1 MVGGYFDITGFL
13 PPVDLDTNREPI
25 PLVWPPSEPLQV
37 VLAPDGVRL
46 ADGNSYDRWLAIRA
60 QGDQALATH
69 HVSVVSGAR
78 DEQLHGNAEP
88 ENDPQVIEP
97 TCMELPGTEPQAIE
111 STQPKKPTKPK
122 PQKIKIA
129 LIRTDG
135 GTQLRVGGLDEDVV
149 TDYTEALK
157 RKDKLPP
164 VNLVYDGEVN
174 WLVGGFHRLE
184 AHVRAGREVIEAVVT
199 PGELRDA
206 VLLAVSE
213 NATHGL
219 RRTNQDKR
227 RAAEVI
233 LQDPEWSIW
242 GDREIARLCGI
253 GYTLVGTVRRELSA
267 RGGQIEM
274 DNSLSQS
281 SSPPA
286 DSAETRLARRGES
299 VYLTRVGGRGNA
311 VVEGEV
317 PEDIEVEDSQED
329 CNVDAVVVAEGAHTP
344 VTEPQERESESSV
357 SPNKAEAGG
366 TEDAVSVDGAV
377 DAAIAEPP
385 QVELVIP
392 VGGSDKGEDEDTE
405 DDGEEEDT
413 EDEEPDQE
421 GEVGA
426 TVHLK
431 DAPKKS
437 IDPVDAWAVVLAT
450 VRQRPDLVL
459 NCISSRLYF

>member
-1 MVGGYFDITGFL
+1 
-13 PPVDLDTNREPI
+13 
-25 PLVWPPSEPLQV
+25 
-37 VLAPDGVRL
+37 
-46 ADGNSYDRWLAIRA
+46 
-60 QGDQALATH
+60 
-69 HVSVVSGAR
+69 
-78 DEQLHGNAEP
+78 
-88 ENDPQVIEP
+88 
-97 TCMELPGTEPQAIE
+97 
-111 STQPKKPTKPK
+111 
-122 PQKIKIA
+122 
-129 LIRTDG
+129 
-135 GTQLRVGGLDEDVV
+135 
-149 TDYTEALK
+149 
-157 RKDKLPP
+157 
-164 VNLVYDGEVN
+164 
-174 WLVGGFHRLE
+174 
-184 AHVRAGREVIEAVVT
+184 
-199 PGELRDA
+199 
-206 VLLAVSE
+206 
-213 NATHGL
+213 
-219 RRTNQDKR
+219 
-227 RAAEVI
+227 
-233 LQDPEWSIW
+233 
-242 GDREIARLCGI
+242 
-253 GYTLVGTVRRELSA
+253 
-267 RGGQIEM
+267 
-274 DNSLSQS
+274 
-281 SSPPA
+281 
-286 DSAETRLARRGES
+286 
-299 VYLTRVGGRGNA
+299 

-450 VRQRPDLVL
+450 VRQRPDLAPRLIKGLARAGGVYVAIEGAADEASETAIQRL
-459 NCISSRLYF
+459 QSQLLRQYARLADEDYEEASSLHERLFRDLQQVFLDRQPQDWGEEGEEDYED